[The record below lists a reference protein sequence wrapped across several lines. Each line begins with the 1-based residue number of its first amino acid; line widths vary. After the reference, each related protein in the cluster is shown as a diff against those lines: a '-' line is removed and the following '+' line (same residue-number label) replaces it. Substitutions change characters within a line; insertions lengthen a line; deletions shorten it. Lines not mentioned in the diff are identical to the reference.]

1 MTVSCRRAVEFGLC
15 WKEQQDIRK
24 RQVLQSRTRVR
35 KRVQHS
41 QVRRR
46 TTSIP
51 EEAFKVWEAMDGF
64 DQAA

>member
-15 WKEQQDIRK
+15 WKEQQDIRQ

-35 KRVQHS
+35 KRAQHS
-41 QVRRR
+41 QGRRR
-46 TTSIP
+46 TASIP
-51 EEAFKVWEAMDGF
+51 EEAFKVREAMYSF